1 MAHSTTIQP
10 FKIIV
15 TEQDDLASLKTKIKG
30 INQKIILMESDY
42 AANNYNQI
50 LLNQKTNYIAQRLME
65 EGWKIDKVK
74 YYKGNLF
81 KVIMSNKGTLKTP
94 QGEGYQFSGVP

>member
-1 MAHSTTIQP
+1 MTHSTTIQP

-50 LLNQKTNYIAQRLME
+50 LLT
-65 EGWKIDKVK
+65 KVSHF
-74 YYKGNLF
+74 NL
-81 KVIMSNKGTLKTP
+81 IC
-94 QGEGYQFSGVP
+94 